1 MRPGIEDGFA
11 RSCYAAPD
19 RIVVATALTDLEY
32 LVPEAIEQAE
42 AARAELVFVHAIVP
56 GEPPAKATYYNPL
69 KADRDAR
76 LTLEVL
82 SRHIRARN
90 IGCRVAVR
98 HGAPVEVLEEFL
110 QERASGRLL
119 IGTRASAEGRTE
131 GLGHTAAELLLQT
144 PIPVCVLPPQNVPTT
159 DAKTPVQKAKGGT
172 EQKSGE
178 TARTILYPVGEQ
190 GPNPEAARYAL
201 DLAQYLRAELILL
214 QISRNE
220 DGTQDALPISC
231 SEGLWPSMRRRTQTD
246 ASVSALLDAVRDTE
260 ASMLLVEAPPSLAD
274 SAKMP
279 ATVAELVAQAPC
291 PVLTFPVLPMDHRH
305 PDLRVL
311 PGFHSNKSTASSVGV
326 H

>member
-32 LVPEAIEQAE
+32 LVPDAIAHAE

-90 IGCRVAVR
+90 IACSVAVR
-98 HGAPVEVLEEFL
+98 HGSPVEVLEEFL
-110 QERASGRLL
+110 RERATGRLM
-119 IGTRASAEGRTE
+119 IGTRANAEGNANE
-131 GLGHTAAELLLQT
+131 LGSTAAQLLLQT
-144 PIPVCVLPPQNVPTT
+144 PIPVCAVPPQIRQDV
-159 DAKTPVQKAKGGT
+159 KSKIPVQNAKS
-172 EQKSGE
+172 EEKP
-178 TARTILYPVGEQ
+178 RKILYPVGEQ
-190 GPNPEAARYAL
+190 GPNPEGVRYAL
-201 DLAQYLRAELILL
+201 DLAQYFRAELILL
-214 QISRNE
+214 QIS
-220 DGTQDALPISC
+220 GGGSVSAASSSISC
-231 SEGLWPSMRRRTQTD
+231 SAGLWPSMRRMTHPD
-246 ASVSALLDAVRDTE
+246 GSVPALLGAAQE
-260 ASMLLVEAPPSLAD
+260 AGASLLLVEAPPSLAG
-274 SAKMP
+274 SAATP
-279 ATVAELVAQAPC
+279 ATLAELVARATC
-291 PVLTFPVLPMDHRH
+291 PVLAFPVLPMDHKH

-311 PGFHSNKSTASSVGV
+311 PGFHSNTSAASSVGV